1 MRGRNGVCMEG
12 GLESGMQLRV
22 KSCFSV
28 PPSLIRVS
36 QELVNQQ
43 GRLHSPVSNDPAA
56 LELLLSLDVSVLSP
70 CHTGGQHSIT
80 AGFCALFVPAGMFFA
95 AHSGLVHGIPSRKSF
110 LPSQYHCEFFFFFG
124 SPLARLALGQG
135 QGWLCGGAVGIGL
148 ICC

>member
-1 MRGRNGVCMEG
+1 MEG

-56 LELLLSLDVSVLSP
+56 LELLLSLDVLVLSP

-80 AGFCALFVPAGMFFA
+80 AGFCALFVPAGMFCA

-110 LPSQYHCEFFFFFG
+110 LPSQYHCGFFFFLV
-124 SPLARLALGQG
+124 PHWP
-135 QGWLCGGAVGIGL
+135 GWLWVRVRAGSVVEL
-148 ICC
+148 